1 MPHPQLPEVMDQSD
15 REVKSDRLLGL
26 AVACPQC
33 GAAMQSTGK
42 MYYSPVI
49 KDWLVEYWC
58 PCDRQFF
65 KIYTPETY
73 SISRELASD
82 PKTDE

>member
-1 MPHPQLPEVMDQSD
+1 MPQDELPEIMDQSD

-58 PCDRQFF
+58 PCDRQLF

-82 PKTDE
+82 SKNG